1 METLDI
7 RTRLARKTVRRG
19 RSNLCGPDAYNLR
32 RQHTS
37 GVIPRQSGVVH
48 HMSVRTARLS
58 MALLIAAP
66 LAAAP
71 LGAQGVE
78 YAAGTTKYRIS
89 TMTKGTQSSPMAT
102 GNFEVGLQQ
111 QVTVNLMKHA
121 KDTVMATITID
132 SIALKSSG
140 PAPDVTALI
149 GRHWVSLISP
159 TGKFYSAK
167 PVDGVVDPALSQ
179 ITEGVSH
186 ILPSYRGNL
195 AAGMSWA
202 DTVSGKVNQQGM
214 DLDRTS
220 VTTYKV
226 SGDTTI
232 GGQRA
237 MRVERNSNVKAA
249 GSGTMQNTPVTME
262 TVGNSSGAF
271 FLTPKG
277 VYLGGAN
284 TDDVNLKITILSQNT
299 EITIKQVAQTKTEV
313 IR

>member
-1 METLDI
+1 MP
-7 RTRLARKTVRRG
+7 VR
-19 RSNLCGPDAYNLR
+19 S
-32 RQHTS
+32 
-37 GVIPRQSGVVH
+37 
-48 HMSVRTARLS
+48 ARLS
-58 MALLIAAP
+58 MALLIFAP
-66 LAAAP
+66 FAAAP
-71 LGAQGVE
+71 LCAQGVE

-89 TMTKGTQSSPMAT
+89 TTTKGTQSSPMAS

-140 PAPDVTALI
+140 PTPDVSKLV
-149 GRHWVSLISP
+149 GKHWVSLISP
-159 TGKFYSAK
+159 TGRFYSARS
-167 PVDGVVDPALSQ
+167 VDGVVDPSLAQ
-179 ITEGVSH
+179 ITEGVSRL
-186 ILPSYRGNL
+186 LPAHRGNL
-195 AAGMSWA
+195 ATGITWA

-232 GGQRA
+232 GGQKA
-237 MRVERNSNVKAA
+237 MRVERSSNMKAA

-262 TVGNSSGAF
+262 TVGNSTGAF

-277 VYLGGAN
+277 VYLGGTN
-284 TDDVNLKITILSQNT
+284 TDDVNLKITILAQNA
-299 EITIKQVAQTKTEV
+299 EITIKQVAQTTTEA
-313 IR
+313 IK

>member
-1 METLDI
+1 
-7 RTRLARKTVRRG
+7 
-19 RSNLCGPDAYNLR
+19 
-32 RQHTS
+32 
-37 GVIPRQSGVVH
+37 
-48 HMSVRTARLS
+48 MSVRSARLPL
-58 MALLIAAP
+58 ALLIAAP
-66 LAAAP
+66 FAAAP
-71 LGAQGVE
+71 LSAQGVE
-78 YAAGTTKYRIS
+78 YAAGTTRYRIS
-89 TMTKGTQSSPMAT
+89 TSTKGTQSSPMAS

-132 SIALKSSG
+132 SIALKTSG
-140 PAPDVTALI
+140 PAPDVSKLV
-149 GRHWVSLISP
+149 GKHWVSLISP

-167 PVDGVVDPALSQ
+167 AVEGLVDPALSQ

-186 ILPSYRGNL
+186 MLPSYRGSIV
-195 AAGMSWA
+195 AGMTWA

-220 VTTYKV
+220 VTTYRV

-232 GGQRA
+232 GGQMA

-262 TVGNSSGAF
+262 TVGNSTGAF

-277 VYLGGAN
+277 VYLGGTN
-284 TDDVNLKITILSQNT
+284 TDDVNLKITVVAQNT
-299 EITIKQVAQTKTEV
+299 EITIKQVAQTITEA
-313 IR
+313 IK